1 LKNLKII
8 KQFNNCDILL
18 KNNQSEMDIITIF
31 QELPD
36 ITTIQV
42 NNKYL
47 VVNKS
52 DRPKISKTGSIKK
65 SKIRRIEE
73 IFLMK
78 ETNTSFLISFT
89 NFGDGFGFNFD
100 NQWIL
105 KQDFFN
111 KYQVIELLEDVK
123 SNYVVTNTN
132 DVE

>member
-1 LKNLKII
+1 
-8 KQFNNCDILL
+8 
-18 KNNQSEMDIITIF
+18 MDIITIF

-42 NNKYL
+42 NNRYL
-47 VVNKS
+47 VVNKA
-52 DRPKISKTGSIKK
+52 DRPTISKTGSIKK

-73 IFLMK
+73 VALIK

-89 NFGDGFGFNFD
+89 SFGNSFGLNFD
-100 NQWIL
+100 SQWIL

-111 KYQVIELLEDVK
+111 KYQVIELLEDTK